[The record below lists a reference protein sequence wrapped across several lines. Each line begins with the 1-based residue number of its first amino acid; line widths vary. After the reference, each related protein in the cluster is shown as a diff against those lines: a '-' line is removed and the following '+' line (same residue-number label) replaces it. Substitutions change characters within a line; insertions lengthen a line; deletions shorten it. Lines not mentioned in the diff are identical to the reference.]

1 MKKFL
6 LGLAVVL
13 VMALGG
19 LAVFVRMASRDA
31 PPPNEA
37 EFAAVRP
44 EVAPED
50 NAFTYFLEATNL
62 LVETTNLLLVSDFRM
77 GQAPASDELREWIS
91 ENAECLARV
100 KRGTECAICL
110 APPVETIETPV
121 PYVNPWLHMQGVLE
135 ARARLTRLDGRFAA
149 AMDDLAVGLRFGF
162 MDRRAATTMLIILPI
177 LAVLSMHG
185 RSCRAGEAA

>member
-50 NAFTYFLEATNL
+50 NAFT
-62 LVETTNLLLVSDFRM
+62 
-77 GQAPASDELREWIS
+77 
-91 ENAECLARV
+91 
-100 KRGTECAICL
+100 
-110 APPVETIETPV
+110 
-121 PYVNPWLHMQGVLE
+121 
-135 ARARLTRLDGRFAA
+135 
-149 AMDDLAVGLRFGF
+149 
-162 MDRRAATTMLIILPI
+162 
-177 LAVLSMHG
+177 
-185 RSCRAGEAA
+185 